1 MRCEDEAMGGRCS
14 YSIPHPSPFTH
25 GPPNVS
31 SVQTQRGRGNSRDRF
46 SRKGEQVETI
56 TKNQPSTLITVHNST
71 P

>member
-31 SVQTQRGRGNSRDRF
+31 SVQTQRGEG
-46 SRKGEQVETI
+46 
-56 TKNQPSTLITVHNST
+56 
-71 P
+71 